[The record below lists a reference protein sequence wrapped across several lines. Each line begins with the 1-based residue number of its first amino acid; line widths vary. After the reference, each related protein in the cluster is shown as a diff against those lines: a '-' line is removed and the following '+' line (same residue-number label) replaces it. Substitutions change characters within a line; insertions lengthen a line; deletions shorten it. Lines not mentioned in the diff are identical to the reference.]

1 MITSNEIASKGDLSM
16 EVRPRK
22 GSDRDDGRESFITEA
37 AWSRRGRVTQEVAKE
52 EGTRFTESLGI
63 L

>member
-1 MITSNEIASKGDLSM
+1 M